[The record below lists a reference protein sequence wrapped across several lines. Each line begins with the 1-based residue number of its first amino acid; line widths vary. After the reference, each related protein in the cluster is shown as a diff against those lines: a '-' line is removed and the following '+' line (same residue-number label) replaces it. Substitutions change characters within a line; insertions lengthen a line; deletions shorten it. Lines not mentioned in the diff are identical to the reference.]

1 LKNYAVGRKFISY
14 EYQRKKMVEN
24 QIKRRGIIDKRV
36 LAAMEEI
43 PRHEFV
49 EEGLKGV
56 AYQDGPLP
64 IGMDQTI
71 SQPYIVALMSEL
83 LDVSEEH
90 KVLEVGT
97 GSGYQAAVIS
107 RFAMSVV
114 TVERIPELYKKAKKT
129 LRKLGYN
136 NITVVL
142 ADGSI
147 GYREYAPYNRIIV
160 TAASP
165 SVPDELIEQLTD
177 PGKIVIPVGGMFTQQ
192 LVVLKKEAGKVI
204 KTDSI
209 GVRFVPLKGRKG
221 WENGA

>member
-1 LKNYAVGRKFISY
+1 
-14 EYQRKKMVEN
+14 MVEE
-24 QIKRRGIIDKRV
+24 QIKRRGISDKRV
-36 LAAMEEI
+36 LAAMEEV

-49 EEGLKGV
+49 GEGLKGV

-71 SQPYIVALMSEL
+71 SQPYIVALMTEL
-83 LDVSEEH
+83 LDVTEEH
-90 KVLEVGT
+90 KVLEIGT

-107 RFAMSVV
+107 RLAMSVV
-114 TVERIPELYKKAKKT
+114 TVERIPELYKKAKET

-136 NITVVL
+136 NITVVM

-147 GYREYAPYNRIIV
+147 GYREYEPYDRIIV

-165 SVPDELIEQLTD
+165 SVPDELIDQLTD
-177 PGKIVIPVGGMFTQQ
+177 KGKIVIPVGGMYTQQ
-192 LVVLKKEAGKVI
+192 LVTLKKERNKII
-204 KTDSI
+204 KTESI
-209 GVRFVPLKGRKG
+209 GVRFVPLLGKKG

>member
-1 LKNYAVGRKFISY
+1 
-14 EYQRKKMVEN
+14 MVED
-24 QIKRRGIIDKRV
+24 QIKRRGITDKRI

-43 PRHEFV
+43 PRHTFV

-71 SQPYIVALMSEL
+71 SQPYIVALMTEL
-83 LDVSEEH
+83 LDVSDEH
-90 KVLEVGT
+90 KVLEIGT

-107 RFAMSVV
+107 RVAMSVIS
-114 TVERIPELYKKAKKT
+114 VERIPELYKKAKKT

-136 NITVVL
+136 NITVVM

-147 GYREYAPYNRIIV
+147 GYREFAPYDRIMV

-165 SVPDELIEQLTD
+165 SVPEELKEQLAD
-177 PGKIVIPVGGMFTQQ
+177 EGKIVIPVGGMYTQQ
-192 LVVLKKEAGKVI
+192 LVVLKKEGDKII
-204 KTDSI
+204 KTESI
-209 GVRFVPLKGRKG
+209 GVRFVPLLGKKG

>member
-1 LKNYAVGRKFISY
+1 
-14 EYQRKKMVEN
+14 MVEN
-24 QIKRRGIIDKRV
+24 QIKKRGITDKSV
-36 LAAMEEI
+36 LSAMREV

-56 AYQDGPLP
+56 SYQDGPLP
-64 IGMDQTI
+64 IGMGQTI
-71 SQPYIVALMSEL
+71 SQPYIVALMTEL
-83 LDVSEEH
+83 LDVSDEH

-107 RFAMSVV
+107 HLAMSVV
-114 TVERIPELYKKAKKT
+114 SVERIPELYKKAKKT

-136 NITVVL
+136 NITVVM

-147 GYREYAPYNRIIV
+147 GYKEYAPYERIIV

-165 SVPDELIEQLTD
+165 SVPDELIDQLTD
-177 PGKIVIPVGGMFTQQ
+177 NGKMVIPVGGIFTQQ
-192 LVVLKKEAGKVI
+192 LVVLKKEADKII

-209 GVRFVPLKGRKG
+209 GVRFVPLKGKKG
-221 WENGA
+221 WEDGA

>member
-1 LKNYAVGRKFISY
+1 
-14 EYQRKKMVEN
+14 
-24 QIKRRGIIDKRV
+24 
-36 LAAMEEI
+36 MEEI
-43 PRHEFV
+43 PRHTFV

-71 SQPYIVALMSEL
+71 SQPYIVALMTEL
-83 LDVSEEH
+83 LDVSDAH
-90 KVLEVGT
+90 KVLEIGT

-107 RFAMSVV
+107 RVAMSVIS
-114 TVERIPELYKKAKKT
+114 VERIPELYKKAKKT

-136 NITVVL
+136 NITVVM

-147 GYREYAPYNRIIV
+147 GYREFAPYDRIMV

-165 SVPDELIEQLTD
+165 SVPEELKEQLAD
-177 PGKIVIPVGGMFTQQ
+177 EGKIVIPVGGMYTQQ
-192 LVVLKKEAGKVI
+192 LVVLKKEGDKII
-204 KTDSI
+204 KTESI
-209 GVRFVPLKGRKG
+209 GVRFVPLLGKKG

>member
-1 LKNYAVGRKFISY
+1 
-14 EYQRKKMVEN
+14 MVEQ
-24 QIKRRGIIDKRV
+24 QIKKRGVSDKRV
-36 LAAMEEI
+36 LAAMETV

-56 AYQDGPLP
+56 AYEDNPLP

-71 SQPYIVALMSEL
+71 SQPYIVALMTDL

-90 KVLEVGT
+90 KVLEIGT

-107 RFAMSVV
+107 HLSMSVI
-114 TVERIPELYKKAKKT
+114 TVERIPKLFKNAKET

-136 NITVVL
+136 NITVVM

-147 GYREYAPYNRIIV
+147 GYREYAPYDRIIV

-165 SVPDELIEQLTD
+165 SIPDELIDQLAD
-177 PGKIVIPVGGMFTQQ
+177 SGKMVIPVGGKITQQ
-192 LVVLKKEAGKVI
+192 LLVLKKEGTKVI

-221 WENGA
+221 WQDGA

>member
-1 LKNYAVGRKFISY
+1 
-14 EYQRKKMVEN
+14 MVEQ
-24 QIKRRGIIDKRV
+24 QIKKRGVSDKRV
-36 LAAMEEI
+36 LAAMETV

-56 AYQDGPLP
+56 AYEDNPLP

-71 SQPYIVALMSEL
+71 SQPYIVALMTEL

-90 KVLEVGT
+90 KVLEIGT

-107 RFAMSVV
+107 HLSMSVI
-114 TVERIPELYKKAKKT
+114 TVERIPKLFKNAKET

-136 NITVVL
+136 NITVVM

-147 GYREYAPYNRIIV
+147 GYREYAPYDRIIV

-165 SVPDELIEQLTD
+165 SIPDELIDQLAD
-177 PGKIVIPVGGMFTQQ
+177 SGKMVIPVGGKITQQ
-192 LVVLKKEAGKVI
+192 LLVLKKEGTKVI

-221 WENGA
+221 WQDGA

>member
-1 LKNYAVGRKFISY
+1 LKKYAFGRKFISY

-24 QIKRRGIIDKRV
+24 QIKRRGIADERV
-36 LAAMEEI
+36 LSAMEEV

-49 EEGLKGV
+49 GEGLKGV

-107 RFAMSVV
+107 HLAMSVV
-114 TVERIPELYKKAKKT
+114 TVERIPELFKKAKKT

-136 NITVVL
+136 NITVVM

-147 GYREYAPYNRIIV
+147 GYKEYAPYDRIIV

-165 SVPDELIEQLTD
+165 SIPDELIDQLTD
-177 PGKIVIPVGGMFTQQ
+177 NGKMVIPVGDIFTQQ
-192 LVVLKKEAGKVI
+192 LVVLKKEGSKII

-209 GVRFVPLKGRKG
+209 GVRFVPLKGKKG
-221 WENGA
+221 WEDGA

>member
-1 LKNYAVGRKFISY
+1 
-14 EYQRKKMVEN
+14 MVEQ
-24 QIKRRGIIDKRV
+24 QIKKRGVSDKRV
-36 LAAMEEI
+36 LTAMEKV

-56 AYQDGPLP
+56 AYEDNPLP

-71 SQPYIVALMSEL
+71 SQPYIVALMTDL

-90 KVLEVGT
+90 KVLEIGT

-107 RFAMSVV
+107 YLSMSVI
-114 TVERIPELYKKAKKT
+114 TVERIPKLFKNAKET

-136 NITVVL
+136 NITVVM

-147 GYREYAPYNRIIV
+147 GYREYAPYDRIIV

-165 SVPDELIEQLTD
+165 SIPDELIDQLAD
-177 PGKIVIPVGGMFTQQ
+177 SGKMVIPVGGKITQQ
-192 LVVLKKEAGKVI
+192 LLVLKKEGTKVI

-221 WENGA
+221 WQDGA

>member
-1 LKNYAVGRKFISY
+1 
-14 EYQRKKMVEN
+14 MVEN
-24 QIKRRGIIDKRV
+24 QIEKRGVSDKNV
-36 LAAMEEI
+36 LSAMEEV

-49 EEGLKGV
+49 AEGLKGV

-71 SQPYIVALMSEL
+71 SQPYIVALMTEL

-107 RFAMSVV
+107 HLAMSVV

-129 LRKLGYN
+129 LRKLSYN
-136 NITVVL
+136 NITVVM

-147 GYREYAPYNRIIV
+147 GYKEFAPYDRIIV

-165 SVPDELIEQLTD
+165 SVPDELIEQLAD
-177 PGKIVIPVGGMFTQQ
+177 NGKMVIPVGGKFTQQ
-192 LVVLKKEAGKVI
+192 LVVLKKEAGKTI

-209 GVRFVPLKGRKG
+209 GVRFVPLKGKKG
-221 WENGA
+221 WEDGA

>member
-1 LKNYAVGRKFISY
+1 MI
-14 EYQRKKMVEN
+14 EQ
-24 QIKRRGIIDKRV
+24 QIKKRGVTDKKV
-36 LAAMEEI
+36 LKAMEMV

-56 AYQDGPLP
+56 AYQDNPLP

-71 SQPYIVALMSEL
+71 SQPYIVALMTDL
-83 LDVSEEH
+83 LDIKKGH

-107 RFAMSVV
+107 HLAMSVI
-114 TVERIPELYKKAKKT
+114 TVERIPKLFKNAKET

-136 NITVVL
+136 NITVVM

-147 GYREYAPYNRIIV
+147 GYREYAPYDRIIV

-165 SVPDELIEQLTD
+165 SIPDELVDQLTD
-177 PGKIVIPVGGMFTQQ
+177 KGKMVIPVGGKISQR
-192 LVVLKKEAGKVI
+192 LIVVQKEGS
-204 KTDSI
+204 KTTKIDNI

-221 WENGA
+221 WQDGA

>member
-1 LKNYAVGRKFISY
+1 
-14 EYQRKKMVEN
+14 MVEE
-24 QIKRRGIIDKRV
+24 QIRRRGISDKRV
-36 LAAMEEI
+36 LAAMEEV

-49 EEGLKGV
+49 GEGLKGV

-71 SQPYIVALMSEL
+71 SQPYIVALMTEL

-90 KVLEVGT
+90 KVLEIGT
-97 GSGYQAAVIS
+97 GSGYQAAIIS
-107 RFAMSVV
+107 KLAMSVV
-114 TVERIPELYKKAKKT
+114 TVERIPELYKKAKET

-136 NITVVL
+136 NITVVM

-147 GYREYAPYNRIIV
+147 GYREYEPYDRIIV

-165 SVPDELIEQLTD
+165 SVPNELIDQLTD
-177 PGKIVIPVGGMFTQQ
+177 EGKIVIPVGGMYTQQ
-192 LVVLKKEAGKVI
+192 LVALKKERDKTI
-204 KTDSI
+204 KTESV
-209 GVRFVPLKGRKG
+209 GVRFVPLLGKKG

>member
-1 LKNYAVGRKFISY
+1 
-14 EYQRKKMVEN
+14 MVEN
-24 QIKRRGIIDKRV
+24 QIKKRGVKDKNV
-36 LAAMEEI
+36 LSAMEEV

-49 EEGLKGV
+49 AEGLKGV
-56 AYQDGPLP
+56 SYQDGPLP

-71 SQPYIVALMSEL
+71 SQPYIVALMTEL
-83 LDVSEEH
+83 LDVSDEH

-107 RFAMSVV
+107 HLAMSVV
-114 TVERIPELYKKAKKT
+114 SVERIPELYKKAKKT

-136 NITVVL
+136 NITVVM

-147 GYREYAPYNRIIV
+147 GYKEFSPYDRIIV

-165 SVPDELIEQLTD
+165 SVPDELIEQLAD
-177 PGKIVIPVGGMFTQQ
+177 NGKMVIPVGGKFTQQ
-192 LVVLKKEAGKVI
+192 LVVLKKEAGKII

-209 GVRFVPLKGRKG
+209 GVRFVPLMGKKG
-221 WENGA
+221 WEDGA

>member
-1 LKNYAVGRKFISY
+1 MI
-14 EYQRKKMVEN
+14 EQ
-24 QIKRRGIIDKRV
+24 QIKRRGINNLKV
-36 LAAMEEI
+36 LKAMEKV

-56 AYQDGPLP
+56 AYQDNPLP

-71 SQPYIVALMSEL
+71 SQPYIVALMTDL
-83 LDVSEEH
+83 LDISDGH
-90 KVLEVGT
+90 KVLEIGT

-107 RFAMSVV
+107 HLAMSVI
-114 TVERIPELYKKAKKT
+114 TVERIPKLFKNAKET

-136 NITVVL
+136 NITVVM

-147 GYREYAPYNRIIV
+147 GYREYSPYDRIIV

-165 SVPDELIEQLTD
+165 SVPDELVAQLVNG
-177 PGKIVIPVGGMFTQQ
+177 GKMVIPVGDRITQK
-192 LVVLKKEAGKVI
+192 LLILKKEGDKET

-209 GVRFVPLKGRKG
+209 DVRFVPLKGRKG
-221 WENGA
+221 WQDGA

>member
-1 LKNYAVGRKFISY
+1 MKNYAGGRRIISY
-14 EYQRKKMVEN
+14 EYQRKKMVEQ
-24 QIKRRGIIDKRV
+24 QIKKRGVSDKRV
-36 LAAMEEI
+36 LAAMETV

-56 AYQDGPLP
+56 AYEDNPLP

-71 SQPYIVALMSEL
+71 SQPYIVALMTEL

-90 KVLEVGT
+90 KVLEIGT

-107 RFAMSVV
+107 HLSMSVI
-114 TVERIPELYKKAKKT
+114 TVERIPKLFKNAKET

-136 NITVVL
+136 NITVVM

-147 GYREYAPYNRIIV
+147 GYREYAPYDRIIV

-165 SVPDELIEQLTD
+165 SIPDELIDQLAD
-177 PGKIVIPVGGMFTQQ
+177 SGKMVIPVGGKITQQ
-192 LVVLKKEAGKVI
+192 LLVLKKEGTKVI

-221 WENGA
+221 WQDGA

>member
-1 LKNYAVGRKFISY
+1 
-14 EYQRKKMVEN
+14 MVEQ
-24 QIKRRGIIDKRV
+24 QIKKRGIRNPRV
-36 LAAMEEI
+36 LEAMEKV

-56 AYQDGPLP
+56 AYQDNPLP

-71 SQPYIVALMSEL
+71 SQPYIVALMTDL

-90 KVLEVGT
+90 KVLEIGA

-107 RFAMSVV
+107 HLAMSVI
-114 TVERIPELYKKAKKT
+114 TVERIPKLFKNAKKT

-136 NITVVL
+136 NITVVM

-147 GYREYAPYNRIIV
+147 GYKEYAPYDRIIV

-165 SVPDELIEQLTD
+165 SVPDELIDQLAD
-177 PGKIVIPVGGMFTQQ
+177 SGKMVIPVGGIITQQ
-192 LVVLKKEAGKVI
+192 LVVLKKEKDKII
-204 KTDSI
+204 KEDSI

-221 WENGA
+221 WQDGA